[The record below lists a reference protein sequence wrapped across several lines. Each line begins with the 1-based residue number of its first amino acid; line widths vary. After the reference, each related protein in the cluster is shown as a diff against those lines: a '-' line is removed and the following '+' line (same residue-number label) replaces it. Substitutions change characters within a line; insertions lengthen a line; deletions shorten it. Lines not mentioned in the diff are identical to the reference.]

1 MQNSVVGQM
10 ESRHGHQHARSSR
23 AGKTISFIWHLAQM
37 IGAME
42 IGMLLYHGVFVNQL
56 APASYKFATIAYPLF
71 DYWMMMIAMT
81 LPMILVMRY
90 HKHDWRYCGGMAI
103 AVLAPVA
110 LLSGLKQF
118 DLISIGTLKTIGG
131 ITMNLAMVIYMLPAE
146 RNADAQAGHSAHF

>member
-1 MQNSVVGQM
+1 MERSISHQM
-10 ESRHGHQHARSSR
+10 ESQHSHHNPQPNR
-23 AGKTISFIWHLAQM
+23 AAKIKSFIWHLFQM
-37 IGAME
+37 IVAME
-42 IGMLLYHGVFVNQL
+42 IGMTLYHGVFVNQL

-90 HKHDWRYCGGMAI
+90 HKHDWRYCGGMAL

-118 DLISIGTLKTIGG
+118 DL
-131 ITMNLAMVIYMLPAE
+131 
-146 RNADAQAGHSAHF
+146 